1 MEAETGK
8 KCRYTIGEAA
18 DIIGESVSLVRFWT
32 ERYPMF
38 LHPKRNAKGN
48 RLYSPEDVDTLRQ
61 LHFLIKE
68 KGTTLDGAEKELGSS
83 KMAVE
88 ARVKVL
94 DALKALRSN
103 LVEIK
108 KNL

>member
-1 MEAETGK
+1 MEEK
-8 KCRYTIGEAA
+8 NDRKCRYTIGEAA
-18 DIIGESVSLVRFWT
+18 GIIGESVSLVRFWT
-32 ERYPMF
+32 ERFPM
-38 LHPKRNAKGN
+38 LLQPKRNAKGN
-48 RLYSPEDVDTLRQ
+48 RLFSPEDVDTLKQ

-68 KGTTLDGAEKELGSS
+68 KGTTLDGAEKELLAS
-83 KMAVE
+83 KIAVD

-94 DALKALRSN
+94 DSLKALRAN